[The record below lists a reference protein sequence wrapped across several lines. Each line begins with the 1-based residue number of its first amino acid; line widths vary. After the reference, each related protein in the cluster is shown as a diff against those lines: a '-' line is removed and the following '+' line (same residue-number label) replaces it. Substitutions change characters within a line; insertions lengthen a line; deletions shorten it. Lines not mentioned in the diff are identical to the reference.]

1 MTALNAMLPQ
11 MEAPTADAMNRV
23 VMMFAALTDK
33 HLSSDE
39 GYQFLSLW
47 GMVNK
52 SVASTAAMI
61 PAQPST
67 PALLPDDA
75 PTAPAAVMSSAPLNP
90 AQSASAQSVMAA
102 TAEQTEV
109 ANPNASINQ
118 PVQPSLKQSEV
129 MPGVDEIKVPGVQHP
144 MRRLT
149 NSYRSKSKFWTEG
162 YNWRIDVI
170 PFDCD
175 KADEAYFVHFR
186 NKPTQEEFDEHY
198 AHFLANENRCKVHI
212 LESDG
217 SESRRITD
225 EYCSFREN
233 GGLNF
238 HSRET
243 LRPSVEWE
251 EGARFRARFSDRRIN
266 GRTNYIYYPNRPTQA
281 QINDISFAK
290 GCVIVETRPNH

>member
-1 MTALNAMLPQ
+1 MTAQKAMLPQ
-11 MEAPTADAMNRV
+11 MEAPTADAMKRV

-52 SVASTAAMI
+52 SVACSAAMTQANPSAAAFLPDASPSAPGPVMFSAPDHAALTA
-61 PAQPST
+61 PAQPVMAPVAE
-67 PALLPDDA
+67 PAKVA
-75 PTAPAAVMSSAPLNP
+75 PTSVP
-90 AQSASAQSVMAA
+90 AQVSQH
-102 TAEQTEV
+102 EQET
-109 ANPNASINQ
+109 
-118 PVQPSLKQSEV
+118 
-129 MPGVDEIKVPGVQHP
+129 MPGVDEIKVPGVQQP
-144 MRRLT
+144 LRRPA

-162 YNWRIDVI
+162 YKWRIDVI

-175 KADEAYFVHFR
+175 RAEEAYFVHFR
-186 NKPTQEEFDEHY
+186 EKPTQEEFDEHY

-212 LESDG
+212 MESDG

-243 LRPSVEWE
+243 LHPSVEWE
-251 EGARFRARFSDRRIN
+251 EGARFRAKFYDRRIN

-290 GCVIVETRPNH
+290 GCVIVET